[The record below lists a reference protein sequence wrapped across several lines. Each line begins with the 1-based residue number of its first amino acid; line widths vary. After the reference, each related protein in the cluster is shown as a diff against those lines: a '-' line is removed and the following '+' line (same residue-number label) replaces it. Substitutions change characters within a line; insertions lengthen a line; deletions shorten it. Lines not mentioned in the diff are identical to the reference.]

1 MQIYLEKER
10 ESLEKSLRV
19 FRKGKTKGKSN
30 RSKLIN
36 FRKIV
41 KKSFSNAE
49 SERERKSCDN
59 RRELMS

>member
-19 FRKGKTKGKSN
+19 FAKGKTKGKSN

-49 SERERKSCDN
+49 SER
-59 RRELMS
+59 

>member
-1 MQIYLEKER
+1 MQICLEKER

-49 SERERKSCDN
+49 SERMRERVATTGES
-59 RRELMS
+59 

>member
-19 FRKGKTKGKSN
+19 FEKRKMRGKSN

-49 SERERKSCDN
+49 SERERERVATTGES
-59 RRELMS
+59 